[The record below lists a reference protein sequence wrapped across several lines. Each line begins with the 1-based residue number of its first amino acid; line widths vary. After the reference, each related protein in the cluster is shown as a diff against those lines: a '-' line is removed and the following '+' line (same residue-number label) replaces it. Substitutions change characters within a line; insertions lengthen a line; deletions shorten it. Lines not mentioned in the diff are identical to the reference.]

1 MLLLYIVVAILFKKC
16 SISIPP
22 HVKVL
27 TQKMI
32 IGYKS
37 FLMPSWDITLA
48 SCCGG
53 CEVDLSHSQSRLRL
67 RSPRTLSIFW
77 WFPALPNT
85 FPRLPLPVWLIP
97 EGRILESYTAGP
109 ITESIISVS
118 CCLQYTVHIHSTRTV
133 KISLIK
139 MAIFCSL
146 IRERKKATLKPSK
159 SNWLVVHSIFL
170 FLLERLLRFASFT
183 KYDKSAYCC
192 IQYNF
197 NFPSSK
203 QRLER
208 N

>member
-1 MLLLYIVVAILFKKC
+1 MFWAI
-16 SISIPP
+16 PA
-22 HVKVL
+22 HVKVQ

-48 SCCGG
+48 SCYGG

-183 KYDKSAYCC
+183 KYDIVSLLLYSVQLQFSIK
-192 IQYNF
+192 
-197 NFPSSK
+197 
-203 QRLER
+203 
-208 N
+208 

>member
-1 MLLLYIVVAILFKKC
+1 
-16 SISIPP
+16 
-22 HVKVL
+22 
-27 TQKMI
+27 
-32 IGYKS
+32 
-37 FLMPSWDITLA
+37 MPSWDITLA

-53 CEVDLSHSQSRLRL
+53 YEVDLSHSQSRLRL

-77 WFPALPNT
+77 WFAAVPNT

-118 CCLQYTVHIHSTRTV
+118 CCLQYTVHIHSARTV
-133 KISLIK
+133 RISLIK

-170 FLLERLLRFASFT
+170 FLLKRLLRFASFT
-183 KYDKSAYCC
+183 KYDIVSLLLYSVQLQIFHQVSRDWKETKTTP
-192 IQYNF
+192 QLG
-197 NFPSSK
+197 
-203 QRLER
+203 RLIASCRPLR
-208 N
+208 NSLAWY